1 MLSVALHAFER
12 TAHSLGNVAVDA
24 IKHQFAEA
32 EDRIKRRPQLMA
44 HIGQKLR
51 LVPARVLETLVELP

>member
-12 TAHSLGNVAVDA
+12 SAHSLGNVAVDA

-32 EDRIKRRPQLMA
+32 EDRIKWRPQLMTY
-44 HIGQKLR
+44 IGQKLR
-51 LVPARVLETLVELP
+51 QC